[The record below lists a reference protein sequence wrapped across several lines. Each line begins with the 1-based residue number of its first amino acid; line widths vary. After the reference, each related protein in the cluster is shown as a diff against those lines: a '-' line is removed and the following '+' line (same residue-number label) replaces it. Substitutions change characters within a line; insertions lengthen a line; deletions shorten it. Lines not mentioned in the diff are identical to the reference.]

1 MCKIMKPWSVLAT
14 KKAMVVVVVI
24 ARVLV
29 SEFLVLNCFWEKMR
43 HRKDRRTWKGGVSTR
58 FFSAIVCNGKA
69 NGGVSIEKL
78 WTALDQPLDAFVQSL
93 HGGIG

>member
-43 HRKDRRTWKGGVSTR
+43 HRKDLEGGGFYTLLQRDSLQWKSQWRCV
-58 FFSAIVCNGKA
+58 
-69 NGGVSIEKL
+69 
-78 WTALDQPLDAFVQSL
+78 D
-93 HGGIG
+93 